1 MHYDMPLTY
10 FIFEWLGVIS
20 SRVERCHP
28 QPAIIAVR
36 FHVRDK
42 CAVPNKTCE
51 RKRQA
56 PGGNVIGEPDLTVSD
71 RTEGMTKR
79 INIYTSQRNNVKFSS
94 ARNDRQGE
102 NYAHTS
108 MLVASRTNG
117 VFWISSFC
125 STDLQPSIRPTTFLS
140 ASMLLFFLL
149 SSSLS
154 ILPSSTMSIFLS
166 FSLPHS
172 LPLPTN
178 LADSDW
184 SHGSCG
190 GTHTTHQRYRKLASF
205 YGQRHAFDHAHTYD
219 ANMLSIF
226 FSLSFS
232 LSV

>member
-1 MHYDMPLTY
+1 MSSSLTLVEYACLFFWPRYEGGHVFEVEKSRHCLLRNRLLTRVPISRDFDAQMHYDMPLTY

-108 MLVASRTNG
+108 MLVAFRTNG
-117 VFWISSFC
+117 VF
-125 STDLQPSIRPTTFLS
+125 
-140 ASMLLFFLL
+140 
-149 SSSLS
+149 
-154 ILPSSTMSIFLS
+154 
-166 FSLPHS
+166 
-172 LPLPTN
+172 
-178 LADSDW
+178 
-184 SHGSCG
+184 
-190 GTHTTHQRYRKLASF
+190 
-205 YGQRHAFDHAHTYD
+205 
-219 ANMLSIF
+219 
-226 FSLSFS
+226 
-232 LSV
+232 